1 MQNEKIKTPNDG
13 AISTFDVD
21 STTKIITIQQKFENM
36 PVELT
41 EQPRFFKVGA
51 DKVPLTKDW
60 SNPSNQIMH
69 HEING
74 IAGFDCSGHGLTDDY
89 VFFDFDH
96 ILNVDGTFINETAE
110 EFVAWCLDALGG
122 YCELSVSRT
131 GLHMFAIPSIDYAAF
146 LPSMSGGRK
155 ATYYFTDE
163 RGKDCPKLEIFYR
176 TKGRY
181 CLLTGNLYECDPQT
195 PIITGELADNAIKS
209 ILAKIDGQIESEK
222 KSQKSDSPT
231 LNLESEQTENFKQE
245 RPSSNETFTD
255 ADRAMAMIEKI
266 DVSQLSDGEWLSFMT
281 ACKNL
286 NISYSVVD
294 AKCREDSER
303 YNEQENLTRWQ
314 SVNDSSFGIETLHGL
329 AKRFGYSEKD
339 FQREWHRENFYSKWL
354 VDNKISD
361 VVKSNRKQNN
371 DFTNS
376 DTSIL
381 SVRVG
386 QVNERTDIFMS
397 TDTTITKATKMDL
410 FTLKEAASYIGVN
423 EKTLRRWNKQKIFE
437 PYLIDH
443 HGDFFYTRE
452 ELEQLK
458 SVYTKNRNKT
468 YSNVRTMSAGQNVKD
483 DSTKLDN
490 EDKFAL
496 FGLPHTDLYNAK
508 RLAMFHGEHIRFL
521 TDSARWYI
529 YKCNLNLWQDTGKE
543 NSAVLPFA
551 IKLSDTILANVDA
564 TNDAD
569 EKLAKKWQS
578 RKTFSNDIEIL
589 KGFEQIR
596 ITEQDLNTH
605 KNLLNCKN
613 GVVDLQT
620 RKLYPHDSKL
630 LMTQCINAEYRAGYR
645 NERVDKFLSEI
656 LPDEETLQALLR
668 FLGYALTGEINEE
681 KALFIHGGGGNGKS
695 VTTGTLLKLFGDY
708 GCGLPIE
715 SILVQPRIIK
725 DADAAT
731 PAFAKLQWRR
741 LAISEEIP
749 AGRKLDYS
757 KFKILTGGDVL
768 PIRKLHQEA
777 TEIKDPTHKMI
788 FSGNH
793 LPELD
798 DTHDTGV
805 LRRWIQ
811 IKFEQDFTHNP
822 DTTLKKFLQTD
833 DALSALLNILV
844 ENAVTWYKDGLIIS
858 EKMKRDRDAYFT
870 EQDFL
875 ADFIITYCT
884 RDADKSI
891 PLKEFI
897 NKLKSV
903 CSDETRGMS
912 DRALSNMIDKIP
924 FITKQRKTKGNI
936 LFGIGWSDDTLEFEG
951 EIVSTEELP
960 PI

>member
-36 PVELT
+36 PVEMT
-41 EQPRFFKVGA
+41 DEPRFFG
-51 DKVPLTKDW
+51 LYGNTKESTPKGW
-60 SNPSNQIMH
+60 SNPSNQTMY
-69 HEING
+69 HEIQG
-74 IAGFDCSGHGLTDDY
+74 LAGFDCSGHGEAVDF
-89 VFFDFDH
+89 VFLDFDH
-96 ILNVDGTFINETAE
+96 ILNKDGTFINETAE
-110 EFVAWCLDALGG
+110 EFVAWYLDALGG
-122 YCELSVSRT
+122 YCEKSVSGT
-131 GLHMFAIPSIDYAAF
+131 GLHMFAVPSIDYAAF

-155 ATYYFTDE
+155 ASYYFTDE

-176 TKGRY
+176 TKARY

-195 PIITGELADNAIKS
+195 PITSGELADDVIKS
-209 ILAKIDGQIESEK
+209 ILAQIEGQIEEEK
-222 KSQKSDSPT
+222 AQSAQKVSDVKTKTNKNFDFNNFSDS
-231 LNLESEQTENFKQE
+231 
-245 RPSSNETFTD
+245 
-255 ADRAMAMIEKI
+255 ADYDSARALKMIEYI
-266 DVSQLSDGEWLSFMT
+266 DVSQLTDSEWLSFIS

-286 NISYSVVD
+286 NINYSVVD
-294 AKCREDSER
+294 AKNAQDAAR
-303 YNEQENLTRWQ
+303 YNEQENSQRWQ
-314 SVNDSSFGIETLHGL
+314 SLNNPSYDIETLHGL
-329 AKRFGYSEKD
+329 AKRFGYVEKD
-339 FQREWHRENFYSKWL
+339 FWHEWHKAYSEKI
-354 VDNKISD
+354 VNPADNNRADAGANSKRKSD
-361 VVKSNRKQNN
+361 SRQ
-371 DFTNS
+371 
-376 DTSIL
+376 L
-381 SVRVG
+381 S
-386 QVNERTDIFMS
+386 
-397 TDTTITKATKMDL
+397 
-410 FTLKEAASYIGVN
+410 
-423 EKTLRRWNKQKIFE
+423 
-437 PYLIDH
+437 
-443 HGDFFYTRE
+443 RE
-452 ELEQLK
+452 EK
-458 SVYTKNRNKT
+458 Y
-468 YSNVRTMSAGQNVKD
+468 
-483 DSTKLDN
+483 
-490 EDKFAL
+490 AL

-508 RLAMFHGEHIRFL
+508 RLAMSHGEHIRFL

-578 RKTFSNDIEIL
+578 RKTFSNAIEIL
-589 KGFEQIR
+589 KGFEKIR

-620 RKLYPHDSKL
+620 GKLYPHDSKL

-645 NERVDKFLSEI
+645 NERVDQFLREI

-731 PAFAKLQWRR
+731 PAFNKLQWRR

-749 AGRKLDYS
+749 AGRKLDYA

-798 DTHDTGV
+798 DTHDAGI

-811 IKFEQDFTHNP
+811 IKFEQDFTRNP
-822 DTTLKKFLQTD
+822 NTTLKKFLQTD
-833 DALSALLNILV
+833 DALSALLNIFV
-844 ENAVTWYKDGLIIS
+844 ENAVAWYKDGLIIS
-858 EKMKRDRDAYFT
+858 EKMKRDRNAYFT

-875 ADFIITYCT
+875 TDFIMTYCT

-903 CSDETRGMS
+903 CSDETKGMS

-924 FITKQRKTKGNI
+924 FISKRRSTGGTRKI
-936 LFGIGWSDDTLEFEG
+936 FGIGWSDDTLDFEG
-951 EIVSTEELP
+951 ENVNTEDLP
-960 PI
+960 QF